1 MIESILTVQKKNFN
15 QFKKQLNYIYKNN
28 KIYKEKLDSDNIK
41 IDDIKN
47 INDITKLPL
56 TTKNDFFKDY
66 PYGFYSVNKNK
77 ILRYHA
83 SSGTTGKSLI
93 VGFTKNDLKLR
104 NKMIIEDCKNA
115 GIKKSDII
123 QICFGYGMF
132 TGGLGFHEAL
142 EEYEYSIIPTSS
154 GNTEK
159 QLFYMK
165 NLGTTVLITSPS
177 YAMHMC
183 EVAKEIGID
192 VKKLNVR
199 IIKVGSELLTEE
211 MRKKLRKA
219 WGKNVVISQDYGM
232 TETMGP
238 GIGSECKNC
247 NGLHI
252 YEDNYIYELVDP
264 NTKKPAKGN
273 TGELV
278 ISTLHNECFPL
289 IRYATND
296 IVELE
301 FKKCSC
307 GKTSTRIKKII
318 GRCDDMIKVKGVKV
332 YLSQVEDF
340 ILSHDYCS
348 SNYEVEIIKRKDF
361 MDDIKIVVEYQTKI
375 DLKFQYNIDMLRLKE
390 NELMGKFKDTFGIK
404 AKIEL
409 VLPKT
414 IKRYET
420 GKVKRIKQIYYE
432 ENSISV

>member
-1 MIESILTVQKKNFN
+1 MINSILNAQKKNFN
-15 QFKKQLNYIYKNN
+15 QFKKQLNYIYENN
-28 KIYKEKLDSDNIK
+28 KIYKEKLDSNNIN
-41 IDDIKN
+41 IEDIKN
-47 INDITKLPL
+47 INDIANLPL
-56 TTKNDFFKDY
+56 TTKNDFFIDY
-66 PYGFYSVNKNK
+66 PYGFYSVDKSK

-93 VGFTKNDLKLR
+93 VGFTKNDLRLR
-104 NKMIIEDCKNA
+104 NKIVIEDLKNA
-115 GIKKSDII
+115 GITKDDIV

-142 EEYEYSIIPTSS
+142 EKYGCTIIPTSS

-159 QLFYMK
+159 QLFYMQ
-165 NLGTTVLITSPS
+165 NLKTTVLITSPS

-192 VKKLNVR
+192 VKKLSVR

-211 MRKKLRKA
+211 MRKKLKKA

-238 GIGSECKNC
+238 GIASECKLC

-264 NTKKPAKGN
+264 NTKKPVNGN

-278 ISTLHNECFPL
+278 ISTLNNECFPL

-296 IVELE
+296 VVELE
-301 FKKCSC
+301 YKKCSC
-307 GKTSTRIKKII
+307 GKTSARIKKII
-318 GRCDDMIKVKGVKV
+318 GRCDDMIKIKGVKV
-332 YLSQVEDF
+332 YLSQIEDF
-340 ILSHDYCS
+340 ILSNDYCS
-348 SNYEVEIIKRKDF
+348 SNYEVQLIKRKDF
-361 MDDIKIVVEYQTKI
+361 MDDIKIMVEYQTKI
-375 DLKFQYNIDMLRLKE
+375 NLNFQYNIDMLKIKE
-390 NELMGKFKDTFGIK
+390 KELMKKFKDVFGIK

-414 IKRYET
+414 IKRYTT
-420 GKVKRIKQIYYE
+420 GKVKRIRSVYYE
-432 ENSISV
+432 ENSVSV